1 MVPLFTKETILCTTY
16 AKECPMLVKI
26 VSVLSLVCYFFFL
39 PAITLAEQDPVIQTI
54 EEALAEY
61 KKQNYSAAA
70 TNLEYASQLIRQK
83 KGETLAAFL
92 PQPMD
97 GWTADEGKS
106 QVSTASLLGGGL
118 TAERNYSKTD
128 ATITITIVTDS
139 PLLQPMIMMFS
150 NPIFASSAGRF
161 ELIKGYKGIVKYQNS
176 GGDINIV
183 INNRFLATI
192 KGKQVTEKE
201 LLDYANSIDLKGIAE
216 LP

>member
-1 MVPLFTKETILCTTY
+1 MPVKVLTAICLFC
-16 AKECPMLVKI
+16 
-26 VSVLSLVCYFFFL
+26 SFL
-39 PAITLAEQDPVIQTI
+39 TLPGISLAEQDPVIKTI

-61 KKQNYSAAA
+61 KKQNYSGAV
-70 TNLEYASQLIRQK
+70 TSLEYASQLVRQK
-83 KGETLAAFL
+83 KGEALAAFL
-92 PQPMD
+92 PQPME
-97 GWTADEGKS
+97 GWTADEGES

-118 TAERNYSKTD
+118 TAERNYSK
-128 ATITITIVTDS
+128 AESTITIAIVTDS

-161 ELIKGYKGIVKYQNS
+161 ELIKGYKGIVKYQNN

-201 LLDYANSIDLKGIAE
+201 LLDYANSIDLKGIAA